1 MLSSTATNWPSV
13 PIGKAVAPK
22 DEPSP
27 IAPRV
32 KSKVNKSPS
41 TLNPTPSPA
50 NERTSQY
57 SKPLPLSPGKF
68 SLLAVWPV
76 LHVYAVPLYNA
87 ISPNGDGLND
97 IMIIRNIEM
106 YPENELYIFNRWS
119 QTIFETKNY
128 GSNGNVFDG
137 RHQKTSRILPVGTYF
152 YLFTYKNKYGL
163 IVKRKGYLYINN

>member
-13 PIGKAVAPK
+13 PIGKEVAPK

-41 TLNPTPSPA
+41 TLSPTPSPA

-76 LHVYAVPLYNA
+76 LHVYAVYDVLSVLY
-87 ISPNGDGLND
+87 
-97 IMIIRNIEM
+97 
-106 YPENELYIFNRWS
+106 
-119 QTIFETKNY
+119 
-128 GSNGNVFDG
+128 FDY
-137 RHQKTSRILPVGTYF
+137 HSFHV
-152 YLFTYKNKYGL
+152 YLC
-163 IVKRKGYLYINN
+163 VCS